1 MKGTRTT
8 KIFADRLQELIS
20 SSGKDMKT
28 LETEIGVSAP
38 ALSKYQNDGGEAG
51 INALEKIAEY
61 FGVTADYLIGISDNK
76 ILENEPIG
84 NELNLSDEA
93 VEMLR
98 WSRDD
103 SFLNSTIN
111 ALLENEDFLVD
122 IARYFF
128 LNPVGGA
135 FAVTSIG
142 GIAPV
147 SDVEPKLDDEI
158 GRVKASDLIT
168 EAILS
173 NIKNELEEIKKE
185 MEDKSWKR
193 FDRLI
198 SNSKDDLPF

>member
-1 MKGTRTT
+1 MT
-8 KIFADRLQELIS
+8 
-20 SSGKDMKT
+20 
-28 LETEIGVSAP
+28 GVQTC
-38 ALSKYQNDGGEAG
+38 AL
-51 INALEKIAEY
+51 
-61 FGVTADYLIGISDNK
+61 
-76 ILENEPIG
+76 PI
-84 NELNLSDEA
+84 
-93 VEMLR
+93 
-98 WSRDD
+98 W
-103 SFLNSTIN
+103 
-111 ALLENEDFLVD
+111 
-122 IARYFF
+122 
-128 LNPVGGA
+128 GA

>member
-111 ALLENEDFLVD
+111 ALLENEDF
-122 IARYFF
+122 
-128 LNPVGGA
+128 
-135 FAVTSIG
+135 
-142 GIAPV
+142 
-147 SDVEPKLDDEI
+147 
-158 GRVKASDLIT
+158 
-168 EAILS
+168 
-173 NIKNELEEIKKE
+173 
-185 MEDKSWKR
+185 
-193 FDRLI
+193 
-198 SNSKDDLPF
+198 